1 MKLYNTIHQQKEEFK
16 PIEENKVKMYVCGPT
31 VYNFFHIGNARPF
44 IIFDVLRRYF
54 EYIGYEVTYIQNFTD
69 VDDKI
74 INKAIEEG
82 VEASEISERYI
93 EEYFIDADGLGVK
106 RATMHPKVSENM
118 DAIISFVQKL
128 VDKGLAYN
136 VDGNVYYRVNRFK
149 EYGKLSK
156 QSIEDLEQG
165 ARISISEEKEDPLD
179 FALWKKEKPG
189 EPSWESP
196 WGNGRPG
203 WHIEC
208 SAMSQKYLGDTI
220 DIHGGGQDL
229 IFPHH
234 ENEIAQTEGV
244 TDKTFSNYWI
254 HNGYIN
260 INNEKMSKSKG
271 NFFTIRDISQE
282 IDLEVVRF
290 FMLSAHYRHPINFS
304 KDLLEQS
311 NTALNRLYN
320 TRDHLLFLLEKAKEN
335 NNEIEPWA
343 LRLPK
348 YKEAFKDAMEDDI
361 NTAEAIAVIFE
372 LIKVI
377 NTNIDE
383 KSNKITVKASL
394 DLFTELTGVLGIV
407 TKKEEKLLDV
417 EIEEMIERRQIA
429 RSQKDFALS
438 DQIRDELKD
447 KGIVLEDTREGVKW
461 KRI

>member
-348 YKEAFKDAMEDDI
+348 YKEAFKNAMEDDI

-372 LIKVI
+372 LIKAI

>member
-54 EYIGYEVTYIQNFTD
+54 EYTGYEVTYIQNFTD

-82 VEASEISERYI
+82 LTASEISERYI
-93 EEYFIDADGLGVK
+93 KEYFMDADALGVK
-106 RATMHPKVSENM
+106 RATLHPKVSENM
-118 DAIISFVQKL
+118 EAIISFVQKL
-128 VDKGLAYN
+128 IDKGLAYN
-136 VDGNVYYRVNRFK
+136 VDGNVYYRVNKFK

-156 QSIEDLEQG
+156 QSIQDLEQG
-165 ARISISEEKEDPLD
+165 ARITINEEKEDPLD

-244 TDKTFSNYWI
+244 TDKTFANYWI

-271 NFFTIRDISQE
+271 NFFTVRDISQE

-311 NTALNRLYN
+311 ATALNRLYN
-320 TRDHLLFLLEKAKEN
+320 TRDNLLFLLEKAKDN
-335 NNEIEPWA
+335 NKEIESWA
-343 LRLPK
+343 VKLTE
-348 YKEAFKDAMEDDI
+348 YKKAFKEAMEDDI
-361 NTAEAIAVIFE
+361 NTAEAIAVIFD
-372 LIKVI
+372 LIKEI
-377 NTNIDE
+377 NTNTNE
-383 KSNKITVKASL
+383 KSNKATVKAAL
-394 DLFTELTGVLGIV
+394 YIFEELTGVLGIV
-407 TKKEEKLLDV
+407 TKKEDKLLDV

-438 DQIRDELKD
+438 DQIRDELKE

>member
-1 MKLYNTIHQQKEEFK
+1 
-16 PIEENKVKMYVCGPT
+16 
-31 VYNFFHIGNARPF
+31 
-44 IIFDVLRRYF
+44 
-54 EYIGYEVTYIQNFTD
+54 
-69 VDDKI
+69 
-74 INKAIEEG
+74 
-82 VEASEISERYI
+82 
-93 EEYFIDADGLGVK
+93 
-106 RATMHPKVSENM
+106 
-118 DAIISFVQKL
+118 
-128 VDKGLAYN
+128 
-136 VDGNVYYRVNRFK
+136 
-149 EYGKLSK
+149 
-156 QSIEDLEQG
+156 
-165 ARISISEEKEDPLD
+165 
-179 FALWKKEKPG
+179 
-189 EPSWESP
+189 
-196 WGNGRPG
+196 
-203 WHIEC
+203 
-208 SAMSQKYLGDTI
+208 MSQKYLGDTI

-244 TDKTFSNYWI
+244 TDKTFSNYWV

-271 NFFTIRDISQE
+271 NFFTVRDISQE

-320 TRDHLLFLLEKAKEN
+320 TRDNLLFLLEKAKDN

-343 LRLPK
+343 LKLPK

-372 LIKVI
+372 LIKEI
-377 NTNIDE
+377 NTNTNE
-383 KSNKITVKASL
+383 KSNKVTVKASL
-394 DLFTELTGVLGIV
+394 DFFTELTGVLGIV

>member
-54 EYIGYEVTYIQNFTD
+54 EYTGYEVTYIQNFTD

-106 RATMHPKVSENM
+106 RATIHPKVSENM

-136 VDGNVYYRVNRFK
+136 IDGNVYYRVNRFK
-149 EYGKLSK
+149 GYGKLSK

-165 ARISISEEKEDPLD
+165 ARISIREEKEDPLD

-196 WGNGRPG
+196 WGKGRPG

-244 TDKTFSNYWI
+244 TDKTFSNYWV

-271 NFFTIRDISQE
+271 NFFTVRDISQE

-320 TRDHLLFLLEKAKEN
+320 TRDNLLFLLEKAKDN

-343 LRLPK
+343 LKLPK

-372 LIKVI
+372 LIKEI
-377 NTNIDE
+377 NTNTNE
-383 KSNKITVKASL
+383 KSNKVTVKASL
-394 DLFTELTGVLGIV
+394 DFFTELTGVLGIV

>member
-54 EYIGYEVTYIQNFTD
+54 EYIGYEVTYVQNFTD

-82 VEASEISERYI
+82 VDASEISKRYI
-93 EEYFIDADGLGVK
+93 DEYFIDADGLGIK

-118 DAIISFVQKL
+118 DAIISFIEKL

-136 VDGNVYYRVNRFK
+136 VDGNVYYRVNKF
-149 EYGKLSK
+149 EGYGKLSK

-165 ARISISEEKEDPLD
+165 ARITINEEKEDPLD
-179 FALWKKEKPG
+179 FALWKKEKLG
-189 EPSWESP
+189 EPSWKSP
-196 WGNGRPG
+196 WGMGRPG

-271 NFFTIRDISQE
+271 NFFTVRDISRE

-311 NTALNRLYN
+311 STALNRLYN
-320 TRDHLLFLLEKAKEN
+320 TRDNLLFLFDKAKEGN
-335 NNEIEPWA
+335 NKIESWA
-343 LRLPK
+343 LELTK
-348 YKEAFKDAMEDDI
+348 YKKAFKEAMEDDI
-361 NTAEAIAVIFE
+361 NTADAISVIFE
-372 LIKVI
+372 LIREI
-377 NTNIDE
+377 NSNVNE
-383 KSNKITVKASL
+383 KSNKAIIKASL
-394 DLFTELTGVLGIV
+394 ELFTELTGVLGV
-407 TKKEEKLLDV
+407 VRKKEEKLLDV

-429 RSQKDFALS
+429 RSQKEFALS
-438 DQIRDELKD
+438 DQIRDELKE

>member
-54 EYIGYEVTYIQNFTD
+54 EYTGYEVTYIQNFTD

-82 VEASEISERYI
+82 LTASEISERYI
-93 EEYFIDADGLGVK
+93 KEYFMDADALGVK
-106 RATMHPKVSENM
+106 RATLHPKVSENM
-118 DAIISFVQKL
+118 EAIISFVQKL
-128 VDKGLAYN
+128 IDKGLAYN
-136 VDGNVYYRVNRFK
+136 VDGNVYYRVNKFK

-156 QSIEDLEQG
+156 QSIQDLEQG
-165 ARISISEEKEDPLD
+165 ARITINEEKEDPLD

-244 TDKTFSNYWI
+244 TDKTFANYWI

-271 NFFTIRDISQE
+271 NFFTVRDISQE

-311 NTALNRLYN
+311 ATALNRLYN
-320 TRDHLLFLLEKAKEN
+320 TRDNLLFLLEKAKDN
-335 NNEIEPWA
+335 NKEIESWA
-343 LRLPK
+343 VKLTE
-348 YKEAFKDAMEDDI
+348 YKKAFKEAMEDDI
-361 NTAEAIAVIFE
+361 NTAEAIAVIFD
-372 LIKVI
+372 LIKEI
-377 NTNIDE
+377 NTNTNE
-383 KSNKITVKASL
+383 KSNKATVKAAL
-394 DLFTELTGVLGIV
+394 DIFEELTGVLGIV
-407 TKKEEKLLDV
+407 TKKEDKLLDV

-438 DQIRDELKD
+438 DQIRDELKE